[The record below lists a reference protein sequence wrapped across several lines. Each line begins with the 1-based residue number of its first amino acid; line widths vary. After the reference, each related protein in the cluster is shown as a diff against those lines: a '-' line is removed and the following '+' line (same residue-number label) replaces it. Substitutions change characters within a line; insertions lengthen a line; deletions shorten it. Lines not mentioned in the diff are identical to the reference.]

1 MGASAEKPFG
11 TDTAADWAVEFEC
24 AVHVPGELLIEV
36 TLAGCC
42 PSRGN
47 SVSSA
52 GGV

>member
-1 MGASAEKPFG
+1 MGASAEELFG

-24 AVHVPGELLIEV
+24 AAQVSGERLVEV

-47 SVSSA
+47 TVSWA